1 VRLLHQSAF
10 VFTLSPFF
18 ALRPT
23 KQKNKCKRTTPLRHL
38 HITSTHALSP
48 PQVEPIN
55 SSIGKGASTVQRS
68 QMSAPVSTA
77 LPFAM
82 LVTG

>member
-1 VRLLHQSAF
+1 VRLFLLFLLSLHYDQ
-10 VFTLSPFF
+10 
-18 ALRPT
+18 
-23 KQKNKCKRTTPLRHL
+23 QNKNKCKRTTPLRCFPLHL
-38 HITSTHALSP
+38 HLTPTHALLP
-48 PQVEPIN
+48 GQVEHIN
-55 SSIGKGASTVQRS
+55 SSIGKDASTVQRS